1 MLRAQRGEGLAGAPA
16 RRGPP
21 PASPGP
27 GLYSGL
33 LCPLRPQ
40 LGLPPAAVG
49 LGWRP
54 RLPVSPAGTHLV
66 GDRGSR
72 GEASAPGATRVS
84 ASPAVGALAAR
95 SAGEDAGLSSTRAGR
110 PRSAG
115 LPSRR
120 HKRRFLGLFWGS
132 MKQAF
137 RAKCP
142 SHNSVPGPL
151 GQLDPEQ
158 GARPRTVFQHRRKA
172 LPRVCGRFSP
182 LRSEGSRAHAPSPC
196 ASLGSKPP
204 RPPAPRC
211 VLLLSYDRC
220 SGTQTQTPE
229 EQRLGRE
236 SPDEKVAE
244 SVSHTGPG
252 RKSRQLPGSRALP
265 RAGGGRVRCPEELGK
280 LTPEPGAAC
289 PRLVRLSTPPGLP
302 RRPGAGGRGPGAA
315 GPGGSEG
322 GGSSCPEDLGKSCP
336 RLKDLPKKFEEGTD
350 P

>member
-1 MLRAQRGEGLAGAPA
+1 MSQ
-16 RRGPP
+16 
-21 PASPGP
+21 SQQ
-27 GLYSGL
+27 
-33 LCPLRPQ
+33 C
-40 LGLPPAAVG
+40 
-49 LGWRP
+49 
-54 RLPVSPAGTHLV
+54 
-66 GDRGSR
+66 
-72 GEASAPGATRVS
+72 
-84 ASPAVGALAAR
+84 
-95 SAGEDAGLSSTRAGR
+95 

-115 LPSRR
+115 AAGPRARSPPAHRFPAPAKGPPRGLRPLLPS
-120 HKRRFLGLFWGS
+120 
-132 MKQAF
+132 AF
-137 RAKCP
+137 RGLK
-142 SHNSVPGPL
+142 STRTL
-151 GQLDPEQ
+151 G
-158 GARPRTVFQHRRKA
+158 A
-172 LPRVCGRFSP
+172 
-182 LRSEGSRAHAPSPC
+182 C

-204 RPPAPRC
+204 RPPAPHC

-322 GGSSCPEDLGKSCP
+322 GGSSCPEGLGKSCP